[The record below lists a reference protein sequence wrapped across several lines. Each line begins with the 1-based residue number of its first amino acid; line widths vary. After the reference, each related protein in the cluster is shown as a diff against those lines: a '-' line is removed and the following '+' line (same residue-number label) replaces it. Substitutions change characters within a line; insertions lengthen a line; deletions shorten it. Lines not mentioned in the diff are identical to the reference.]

1 MRDGELTGATILEL
15 SSADLR
21 TLIDAAME
29 FVDVSEA
36 AVRVLDAAWDELLR
50 RYPAAMR
57 VEMFDPTDVPQPNA

>member
-1 MRDGELTGATILEL
+1 MHNGELTAATILEL
-15 SSADLR
+15 SNADLR

-50 RYPAAMR
+50 RYPAAMH
-57 VEMFDPTDVPQPNA
+57 VEPVVALRHE